1 MPYEITKN
9 GLNHLGNLIE
19 EYQLRN
25 DMSLDKM
32 AQINLLL
39 LTYWF
44 QTDIMI
50 HGIIFDEINEK
61 FPHLVNEDECILK
74 NVELLIGF
82 GCIGSAQD
90 RHES

>member
-1 MPYEITKN
+1 
-9 GLNHLGNLIE
+9 
-19 EYQLRN
+19 
-25 DMSLDKM
+25 MSLDKL

-44 QTDIMI
+44 QTDNMI
-50 HGIIFDEINEK
+50 HGMIFDEINEK
-61 FPHLVNEDECILK
+61 FSHLVNEDECILK

-82 GCIGSAQD
+82 GCIESAQD